1 MWSQQLYWNLFFCF
15 SMVTLCI
22 FFIFKNHF
30 ILKRNPIMCGTTRFS
45 NLPLW
50 YAHYDGSPSFSGN
63 SSLFLFF
70 KNIIRSFFHILIYY
84 NLLIFRLRSFWRMG
98 TTSCKSFFSFKK
110 NLISFFEKMKQYQGT
125 TGICGTSIDLD
136 FY

>member
-1 MWSQQLYWNLFFCF
+1 
-15 SMVTLCI
+15 MVTLCI

-50 YAHYDGSPSFSGN
+50 YAHYDGSPSFSDFVPFGGWG
-63 SSLFLFF
+63 
-70 KNIIRSFFHILIYY
+70 RPV
-84 NLLIFRLRSFWRMG
+84 
-98 TTSCKSFFSFKK
+98 
-110 NLISFFEKMKQYQGT
+110 MKQYQGT
-125 TGICGTSIDLD
+125 TGVCGTSIDLD